1 MKCQPPR
8 APLECTHETMPRP
21 IVEITHVQEFSA
33 AHRLVSAHLS
43 ERENRELYGPCFT
56 DHGHNYSVEVT
67 VRGPVEPETGMVMD
81 LNRLSRLVV
90 ERIIARVDHRHLNH
104 DVPFLKGTITT
115 AENVAVAFWD
125 ELEPALRAFKG
136 CKLYRIRLN
145 ESRANR
151 AEYYG
156 PQKAAS
162 PSSSRSSSRSS
173 ARTRSAKG

>member
-1 MKCQPPR
+1 MR
-8 APLECTHETMPRP
+8 RP
-21 IVEITHVQEFSA
+21 TVEITHMQEFSA
-33 AHRLVSAHLS
+33 AHRLVSPRLTQAQ
-43 ERENRELYGPCFT
+43 NRELYGPCFT
-56 DHGHNYSVEVT
+56 DHGHNYALEVT
-67 VRGPVEPETGMVMD
+67 VRGSVDPQTGMVMD
-81 LNRLSRLVV
+81 LNRLSRLIV

-145 ESRANR
+145 ESHANR

-156 PQKAAS
+156 PRKAAS
-162 PSSSRSSSRSS
+162 RSSSASSSRSS
-173 ARTRSAKG
+173 AKIRGARG